1 MRELSVYY
9 CPRCGR
15 YGYYQLT
22 KNTVCLNCNRK
33 MNQLSMGY
41 MEFINLSLEERDMLL
56 TKEILSKDPSISNRI
71 LADARAHNT
80 RAVVSG
86 LQTRIHEL
94 ESENRKLNETIEW
107 MHQTIWDLL
116 NKSKALEHQLEKLQS
131 LPDSQAA
138 VTKEP

>member
-9 CPRCGR
+9 CPKCGR

-22 KNTVCLNCNRK
+22 KNTICFNCSRK
-33 MNQLSMGY
+33 MNQLSMCY
-41 MEFINLSLEERDMLL
+41 LDFINLSLEERDMLL
-56 TKEILSKDPSISNRI
+56 TEEILSKDPSISNRI

-94 ESENRKLNETIEW
+94 ESENQKLNETIEW

-116 NKSKALEHQLEKLQS
+116 NKSKSLEHQLEKLQAF
-131 LPDSQAA
+131 PDSQAA

>member
-15 YGYYQLT
+15 YGYYLLT
-22 KNTVCLNCNRK
+22 KNTVCINCSCK
-33 MNQLSMGY
+33 MKLLGMPY
-41 MEFINLSLEERDMLL
+41 PDFINLSLEERDQLL
-56 TKEILSKDPSISNRI
+56 TEEILSKDPSISNRI

-80 RAVVSG
+80 RAVISG

-94 ESENRKLNETIEW
+94 EAENQKLNETVEW

-116 NKSKALEHQLEKLQS
+116 SKTRSLQHQLEESQTC
-131 LPDSQAA
+131 PDSQAA

>member
-1 MRELSVYY
+1 
-9 CPRCGR
+9 
-15 YGYYQLT
+15 
-22 KNTVCLNCNRK
+22 
-33 MNQLSMGY
+33 
-41 MEFINLSLEERDMLL
+41 MLL
-56 TKEILSKDPSISNRI
+56 TEEILSKDPSISNRI

-94 ESENRKLNETIEW
+94 ESENQKLNETIEW

-116 NKSKALEHQLEKLQS
+116 NKSKSLEHQLEKLQTF
-131 LPDSQAA
+131 PDSQAA